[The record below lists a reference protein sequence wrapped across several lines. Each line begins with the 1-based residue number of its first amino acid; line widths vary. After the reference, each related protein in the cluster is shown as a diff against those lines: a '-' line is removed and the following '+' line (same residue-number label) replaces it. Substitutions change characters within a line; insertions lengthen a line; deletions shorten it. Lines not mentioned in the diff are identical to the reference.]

1 MPEERVF
8 SDLDIDFTMHPITK
22 DVSRKTKEYA
32 IIQSVKNLIMTNYYE
47 RPFNPSLGSGIR
59 AMLFEPIDGITAST
73 LNKEISNLINN
84 FEPRVK
90 LDGLQVNAN
99 DQEQRYDI
107 SIRFYTLNSVKPIK
121 VNLFLNRLR

>member
-47 RPFNPSLGSGIR
+47 RPFNPSIGSGIR

-73 LNKEISNLINN
+73 LNKEISNLIDN

>member
-73 LNKEISNLINN
+73 LNKEISNLIDN

>member
-47 RPFNPSLGSGIR
+47 RLFNPSLGSGIR